1 MATKPK
7 QAKQTLYLIDGHAHA
22 YQQYFAV
29 AGLTSPDGKPTG
41 AVFGVTRLLKKLLE
55 EKQPDYVALV
65 WDPKGK
71 TFRHDLFPDYKKDRA
86 PMPPPLKPQIG
97 MITELAELMGVKVI
111 TVPRYEA
118 DDVIGTLA
126 VQAAEQGIDA
136 VIVGKDKD
144 YAQLISDRIQLY
156 DPAKDTLLGADWLM
170 EKKGLKPEQVRD
182 WLALAGDT
190 ADGFAGIPG
199 VGDKTAKKILDEW
212 GDIANA
218 MAHAEQ
224 VKPKKASLYMQE
236 HPDELQLCVE
246 LATIALDA
254 PVTES
259 VQDLA
264 LAAGDPAALG
274 EEYRKLGFRSLAS
287 ETAVEVDRST
297 YRIVASMAELKKL
310 VTAWKKCDEI
320 ALDTETTSASPVLAE
335 LVGISICAADG
346 EAYYI
351 PVQHPE
357 ADRCLPAES
366 VVAEMNRLLA
376 GPKAP
381 GVIGH
386 NLKYDLT
393 VMYNAGVPEMRAAF
407 DTMVAAYLCT
417 PGGRRLSL
425 DDLAADHL
433 GVKMIPR
440 EEVMGKGKNLTPMNE
455 VSVDIVGPY
464 AAEDADMTWR
474 LAALMREALDQSGL
488 REINDTLELPL
499 VPILAEMERTG
510 IACDAA
516 TLSALAEELR
526 GDIQE
531 LDKKLEEE
539 AGEPVNPRSP
549 KKLAVIL
556 FDKLGLPVIKKGK
569 SGPSTD
575 ASVLEELAHQHP
587 LPELLLEHRKLSKL
601 LSTYLEKLPELINP
615 ATKRIH
621 TDFGQTVA
629 ATGRLSSRDPNLQNI
644 PVRTE
649 IGRKIRGA
657 FTISQKGR
665 VFVAADYSQVE
676 LRMLAHF
683 CGDPKLIRTFETNGD
698 IHTQVASDLSGL
710 EPADVDKHW
719 RNIAK
724 TVNFGIIYGQ
734 TAYGLSRQLKI
745 APGEAQSYID
755 DFFDKYA
762 KVKEWV
768 DGVIAEARERREVRT
783 ILGRRRALPDIDA
796 QNRDRRQAAERTA
809 VNTVVQGSAADLMK
823 RAMLDVRAALAEWAE
838 THDAVAEPDCPAILL
853 QIHDELLF
861 EFPKKQ
867 AKELTAI
874 VTERMEQAMELKVPL
889 LVTSDQGTNWG
900 EL

>member
-1 MATKPK
+1 MPE
-7 QAKQTLYLIDGHAHA
+7 TLYLIDGHAHA

-29 AGLTSPDGKPTG
+29 AGLTSPDGQPTG
-41 AVFGVTRLLKKLLE
+41 AVFGVVRLIKKLIE
-55 EKQPDYVALV
+55 DKKPDYVALV

-71 TFRHDLFPDYKKDRA
+71 TFRHDLFDAYKANRS

-97 MITELAELMGVKVI
+97 MITELVELMGVKVI
-111 TVPRYEA
+111 TVPKYEA

-126 VQAAEQGIDA
+126 VQAAQQGIDA

-144 YAQLISDRIQLY
+144 YAQLISEQICLY
-156 DPAKDTLLGADWLM
+156 DASKDTKLGAEWLM
-170 EKKGLKPEQVRD
+170 ETKGLKPEQVRD

-190 ADGFAGIPG
+190 ADGIPGIPG
-199 VGDKTAKKILDEW
+199 VGDKTAKKILEEW
-212 GDIANA
+212 GDIENAIAN
-218 MAHAEQ
+218 AEQ
-224 VKPKKASLYMQE
+224 VKPKKAALYMQE
-236 HPDELQLCVE
+236 HTDDLRLCVT

-254 PVTES
+254 PVEAT
-259 VQDLA
+259 VHDLKPA
-264 LAAGDPAALG
+264 TPDDAALG
-274 EEYRKLGFRSLAS
+274 EEFRKLGFRSLAA
-287 ETAVEVDRST
+287 ERAVEVDRST
-297 YRIVASMAELKKL
+297 YTTVKSMTELKKL
-310 VTAWKKCDEI
+310 VSAWKTGDEI

-335 LVGISICAADG
+335 LVGISICAKDG
-346 EAYYI
+346 DAYYI
-351 PVQHPE
+351 PVWHPE
-357 ADRCLPAES
+357 MDRCLPKEA

-386 NLKYDLT
+386 NLKYDIT
-393 VMYNAGVPEMRAAF
+393 VLVNAGVPELTPAF
-407 DTMVAAYLCT
+407 DTMLAAYLCT

-425 DDLAADHL
+425 DNLAADHL
-433 GVKMIPR
+433 GAKMIPR

-455 VSVDIVGPY
+455 ISVDIVGPY

-474 LAALMREALDQSGL
+474 LAALMREALDQADL
-488 REINDTLELPL
+488 RTINDTLEMPL
-499 VPILAEMERTG
+499 LPILAEMERTG
-510 IACDAA
+510 IACNAK
-516 TLSALAEELR
+516 TLGTLANEVR
-526 GDIQE
+526 GDLE
-531 LDKKLEEE
+531 ALDAQLEAA

-549 KKLAVIL
+549 KQLAVVL
-556 FDKLGLPVIKKGK
+556 FEKLGLPVIKKGK

-587 LPELLLEHRKLSKL
+587 LPALLLEHRKLSKL
-601 LSTYLEKLPELINP
+601 LSTYLETLPELINP

-644 PVRTE
+644 PVRTDL
-649 IGRKIRGA
+649 GKKIRGA
-657 FTISQKGR
+657 FTVSTKGR
-665 VFVAADYSQVE
+665 VLVAADYSQVE
-676 LRMLAHF
+676 LRILAHF
-683 CGDPKLIRTFETNGD
+683 CEDPTLLTTFATGGD

-710 EPADVDKHW
+710 EPGEVDSHW
-719 RNIAK
+719 RNVAK
-724 TVNFGIIYGQ
+724 TVNFGIVYGQ

-755 DFFDKYA
+755 DFFAKFA

-823 RAMLDVRAALAEWAE
+823 QAMLDVRAALTGWSADHA
-838 THDAVAEPDCPAILL
+838 DVARPDCPAMLL

-861 EFPKKQ
+861 EFPTKQ
-867 AKELTAI
+867 AKELTAL
-874 VTERMEQAMELKVPL
+874 VTAKMEQAMELKVPL
-889 LVTSDQGTNWG
+889 LVTSDQGKNWG

>member
-1 MATKPK
+1 MPE
-7 QAKQTLYLIDGHAHA
+7 TLYLIDGHAHA

-41 AVFGVTRLLKKLLE
+41 AVFGVIRMIKKLLE
-55 EKQPDYVALV
+55 DKKPDYIALV
-65 WDPKGK
+65 WDPTGK
-71 TFRHDLFPDYKKDRA
+71 TFRHDLYEAYKADRS

-97 MITELAELMGVKVI
+97 MITELAELMGVTVI
-111 TVPRYEA
+111 TVPKYEA

-126 VQAAEQGIDA
+126 VQAAGQGINA

-144 YAQLISDRIQLY
+144 YTQLISDRICLY
-156 DPAKDTLLGADWLM
+156 DASKDVMLGADWLR
-170 EKKGLKPEQVRD
+170 EKNDLKPEQVRD

-190 ADGFAGIPG
+190 ADGITGIPG
-199 VGDKTAKKILDEW
+199 VGDKTAKKILEEW
-212 GDIANA
+212 GDIENAIANA
-218 MAHAEQ
+218 DK
-224 VKPKKASLYMQE
+224 VKPKKAALYMQE
-236 HPDELQLCVE
+236 HPDALRLCVT

-254 PVTES
+254 PVGAS
-259 VQDLA
+259 VQDLKPRRP
-264 LAAGDPAALG
+264 DTKELG
-274 EEYRKLGFRSLAS
+274 EQFRQLGFRSLAS
-287 ETAVEVDRST
+287 ESAVDVDRST
-297 YRIVASMAELKKL
+297 YRIVQSVAELKKL
-310 VTAWKKCDEI
+310 VGGWKQCPEI
-320 ALDTETTSASPVLAE
+320 ALDTETTSANPVMAE

-351 PVQHPE
+351 PVWHPE
-357 ADRCLPAES
+357 TDRCLPKDA
-366 VVAEMNRLLA
+366 VVAQMNRLLA

-393 VMYNAGVPEMRAAF
+393 VMVNAGVPEMTPAF
-407 DTMVAAYLCT
+407 DTMLAAYLCT

-440 EEVMGKGKNLTPMNE
+440 EAVMGKGKDLTPMNA

-474 LAALMREALDQSGL
+474 LGALMREALDGAQL
-488 REINDTLELPL
+488 RHINDTLEMPL
-499 VPILAEMERTG
+499 LPILAEMERTG
-510 IACDAA
+510 IACNAD
-516 TLSALAEELR
+516 TLAALADEVRADLAK
-526 GDIQE
+526 
-531 LDKKLEEE
+531 LDTKLEKA

-549 KKLAVIL
+549 KQLAVLL
-556 FDKLGLPVIKKGK
+556 FETLGLPVIKKGK

-575 ASVLEELAHQHP
+575 ASVLEELAPQHP
-587 LPELLLEHRKLSKL
+587 FPQLLLEHRKLSKL
-601 LSTYLEKLPELINP
+601 LSTYLETLPELIHP
-615 ATKRIH
+615 VTKRIH

-649 IGRKIRGA
+649 LGKKIRGA
-657 FTISQKGR
+657 FTTSAKDR
-665 VFVAADYSQVE
+665 VLVAADYSQVE

-683 CGDPKLIRTFETNGD
+683 CADPTLLTTFSTGGD

-710 EPADVDKHW
+710 EPAQVDSHW

-724 TVNFGIIYGQ
+724 TVNFGIVYGQ

-745 APGEAQSYID
+745 APSEAQSYID
-755 DFFDKYA
+755 DFFAKYA
-762 KVKEWV
+762 KVKEWI
-768 DGVIAEARERREVRT
+768 DAVIAEAREQREVRT

-823 RAMLDVRAALAEWAE
+823 KAMLDVHAALKNWSAE
-838 THDAVAEPDCPAILL
+838 HSDIAVPECPAILL

-861 EFPKKQ
+861 EFPGKQ
-867 AKELTAI
+867 AEELTAL
-874 VTERMEQAMELKVPL
+874 VTAKMEHAMKLRVPL
-889 LVTSDQGTNWG
+889 LVTSDAGTNWG